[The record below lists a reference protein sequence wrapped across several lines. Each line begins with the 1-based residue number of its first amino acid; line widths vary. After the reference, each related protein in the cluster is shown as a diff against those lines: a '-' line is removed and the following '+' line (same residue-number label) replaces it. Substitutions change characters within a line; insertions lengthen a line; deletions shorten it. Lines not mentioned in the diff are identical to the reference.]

1 MSVKRN
7 SELQQRVVMI
17 KHAFPGVATSA
28 IALALLTSPLLTSP
42 LSAQVVHLKCE
53 MSEVPQGSGV
63 GYLAIVDYG
72 KKTLT
77 VRNLDSAGN
86 INNLGFDNMPATVS
100 SDSIDA
106 GMQMRCGFI
115 RWILNRRSGILI
127 SSHNTQS
134 CGGTELT
141 RACVPYIARPQK
153 F

>member
-1 MSVKRN
+1 
-7 SELQQRVVMI
+7 MI
-17 KHAFPGVATSA
+17 KHFTFPRLATSA
-28 IALALLTSPLLTSP
+28 IAVALLTSPLLTSP
-42 LSAQVVHLKCE
+42 LSAQVVRLKCE
-53 MSEVPQGSGV
+53 MSEFPQGSGV
-63 GYLAIVDYG
+63 GYVAAVDYG

-106 GMQMRCGFI
+106 GLQKSCGLV

-127 SSHNTQS
+127 SSHADS
-134 CGGTELT
+134 CGGTVLT
-141 RACVPYIARPQK
+141 RACVPYTVAPQK